1 MTLPPAFFEN
11 FRDSMP
17 SAYRQQQSADEIRA
31 HAQIVWRRGNEPAHA
46 EIWTKRIN
54 AVVVCIVTDDRPGLS
69 SLIRATI
76 AAHGIDVLAAQ
87 AYCRKNEKGR
97 AEAVHFFWLSPTRDG
112 TEGGVGEGDI
122 SNISASLSA
131 LLRGETDLGAVFE
144 RASTAPPSRP
154 APVVD
159 VGFAE
164 DVDAEGAVLL
174 TVDVADRP
182 GLLGTITSVLYA
194 KEVSVLASDLTTSGC
209 IARARL
215 HVVEADGAPLSQA
228 RAREVAS
235 AVLDSLQPG
244 EYEMGKAP

>member
-87 AYCRKNEKGR
+87 AYCRKNEKER
-97 AEAVHFFWLSPTRDG
+97 AEAVHF
-112 TEGGVGEGDI
+112 
-122 SNISASLSA
+122 
-131 LLRGETDLGAVFE
+131 
-144 RASTAPPSRP
+144 
-154 APVVD
+154 
-159 VGFAE
+159 
-164 DVDAEGAVLL
+164 
-174 TVDVADRP
+174 
-182 GLLGTITSVLYA
+182 
-194 KEVSVLASDLTTSGC
+194 
-209 IARARL
+209 
-215 HVVEADGAPLSQA
+215 
-228 RAREVAS
+228 
-235 AVLDSLQPG
+235 
-244 EYEMGKAP
+244 